1 MVVWEEVVVLICVKM
16 DGELFFDVCK
26 SEVVVSLEGVFK
38 EDFKVDLLIG
48 KIFVFDYNILRV
60 LW

>member
-1 MVVWEEVVVLICVKM
+1 M

-26 SEVVVSLEGVFK
+26 SEVVVLLDRVFK

-60 LW
+60 L

>member
-1 MVVWEEVVVLICVKM
+1 MVVWEGVVVLICVKM

-26 SEVVVSLEGVFK
+26 SEVVVLLDVVFK